1 MRETIGKKRSRLT
14 SREEEA
20 KSMSESGSDVG
31 KRRRG
36 ANRPGNREATS
47 RSEST
52 RESTRESISE
62 STRESRSGVE
72 KRIEKGSREGESTS
86 ESRSESRSDVGKRC
100 REAMS
105 RSDAD
110 DAKKRCREEAMPRR
124 SDAAHLLCPY
134 LRKKEM
140 KIYQNLSKK
149 QYVRA
154 LEGTKKRLEFFFYAI
169 FFSQVPQKETSCR
182 SEISFLLR
190 VLSKES
196 KRRW

>member
-1 MRETIGKKRSRLT
+1 MG
-14 SREEEA
+14 
-20 KSMSESGSDVG
+20 SMSESGSDVG

-36 ANRPGNREATS
+36 GNRPGNREATS

-52 RESTRESISE
+52 RELISE

-110 DAKKRCREEAMPRR
+110 DAKKRYREEAMPRR

-149 QYVRA
+149 
-154 LEGTKKRLEFFFYAI
+154 AI
-169 FFSQVPQKETSCR
+169 CTRP
-182 SEISFLLR
+182 
-190 VLSKES
+190 
-196 KRRW
+196 RRDEK

>member
-1 MRETIGKKRSRLT
+1 MLG
-14 SREEEA
+14 
-20 KSMSESGSDVG
+20 
-31 KRRRG
+31 
-36 ANRPGNREATS
+36 
-47 RSEST
+47 SEST
-52 RESTRESISE
+52 RESTRES
-62 STRESRSGVE
+62 RSDVE
-72 KRIEKGSREGESTS
+72 KRIDQGIDQGIDQRIDQGIEKRRREANREGESRRGVDQRV
-86 ESRSESRSDVGKRC
+86 EKRVEKRC

-105 RSDAD
+105 RSDVE
-110 DAKKRCREEAMPRR
+110 KRCRCEEAMPRR

-154 LEGTKKRLEFFFYAI
+154 LEGTKKRLEFFFCAI

-196 KRRW
+196 KRR